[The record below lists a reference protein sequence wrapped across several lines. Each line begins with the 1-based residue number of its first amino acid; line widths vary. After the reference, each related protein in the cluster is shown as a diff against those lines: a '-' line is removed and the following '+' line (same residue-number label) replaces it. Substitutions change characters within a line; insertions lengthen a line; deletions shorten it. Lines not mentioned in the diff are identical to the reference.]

1 MNHRPFEDWLL
12 ENQPLTPEQ
21 KLELKAHLKTCTS
34 CSALT
39 EMDLALKSP
48 RLVIPTA
55 GFTDRFQLRL
65 AAERKLKHTRQ
76 LLGLGLLGLLA
87 LLAILTLGV
96 FFFQLLNVWQISP
109 VQIFVTWINW
119 WISMVSSVRTYGSI
133 GLVFLKTAVGIIPLP
148 LWLGI
153 AGGSFV
159 LILVWIASLW
169 KLSYSTNARRLA

>member
-34 CSALT
+34 CSSLT
-39 EMDLALKSP
+39 EIDLALKS
-48 RLVIPTA
+48 RRMVSPTV

-76 LLGLGLLGLLA
+76 LWGLGILGLLA
-87 LLAILTLGV
+87 ILAVGV
-96 FFFQLLNVWQISP
+96 FFFQVFSVWQISP

-133 GLVFLKTAVGIIPLP
+133 GLVFLKTAAGIIPLP

-153 AGGSFV
+153 TGGSFL